1 MKNLSRYQHVMLDME
16 TLSVADNPVVLS
28 ISAIA
33 FDIAKINNLDD
44 FKRPANGQIR
54 DDISFHCALEMDD
67 QIKRGLDYSNSTLLW
82 HLNHNEKF
90 FRECLGQKGSTIPI
104 LVPVAALEGYNEY
117 IRALTAKDKHYRQ
130 PLVWACGAIN
140 DHRWLDSLYS
150 AYQIKNVTG
159 FRSKVCYRTIRDAF
173 PGFGRD
179 RVNNHDSFS
188 DCVNQLIT
196 LQEIYNANV
205 S

>member
-16 TLSVADNPVVLS
+16 TLSIADNPVVLS

-67 QIKRGLDYSNSTLLW
+67 QIKRGLDYNNSTLLW

-104 LVPVAALEGYNEY
+104 LVPVAALEEVKL
-117 IRALTAKDKHYRQ
+117 AQ
-130 PLVWACGAIN
+130 PSPYETIPTCGA
-140 DHRWLDSLYS
+140 RWGGGEGDGG
-150 AYQIKNVTG
+150 APAP
-159 FRSKVCYRTIRDAF
+159 R
-173 PGFGRD
+173 
-179 RVNNHDSFS
+179 
-188 DCVNQLIT
+188 
-196 LQEIYNANV
+196 
-205 S
+205 